1 MKTTQFEPV
10 AKPSQD
16 FFRNWLVGYLNLMNP
31 LRLAFLLLL
40 SFGLAFQT
48 PQAVAED
55 AIRPTKTIQLFNGK
69 NLDGW
74 YVWTKEFQYADP
86 NKVFSVVDGQ
96 LRITG
101 ENWGGVATKASY
113 RDYHLVVEWRWS
125 GKTWPPREKK
135 ARDGGIL
142 IHGVGEDGA
151 HGGIW
156 LESVESQIIEG
167 GSGDII
173 LVGGANKPSL
183 TANARIDG
191 KETYWDSEGEPVT
204 KNSGRFNWWGRDPQ
218 WKDEIGF
225 RGPNDVEKPVGE
237 WNRQE
242 VIANGDKITCILN
255 GTVVIHGYDSSHRA
269 GKIQIQSEGAEM
281 YIRKIELRPLS
292 PMSQPKSPAKR

>member
-1 MKTTQFEPV
+1 MGILFVPLSRSDLAWCVT
-10 AKPSQD
+10 
-16 FFRNWLVGYLNLMNP
+16 LMNTM
-31 LRLAFLLLL
+31 RLTSLILFLYALTCSSL
-40 SFGLAFQT
+40 
-48 PQAVAED
+48 PVVAQE
-55 AIRPTKTIQLFNGK
+55 AIRPTKPIQLFNGK

-74 YVWTKEFQYADP
+74 YVWTKDYRYADP
-86 NKVFSVVDGQ
+86 NRVFSVTDGQ
-96 LRITG
+96 LRISG
-101 ENWGGVATKASY
+101 ENWGGVATKKSY
-113 RDYHLVVEWRWS
+113 RDYHLVVEWRWG
-125 GKTWPPREKK
+125 GKTWGAREKK

-173 LVGGANKPSL
+173 LVGGANKPTL
-183 TANARIDG
+183 TANARVEG
-191 KETYWDSEGEPVT
+191 KETYWDSASDPVT

-242 VIANGDKITCILN
+242 VIVNGDKITCILN
-255 GTVVIHGYDSSHRA
+255 GTVVIHGYNSSHQA

-281 YIRKIELRPLS
+281 YIRKVELRPLS
-292 PMSQPKSPAKR
+292 PMPEPKSPARR